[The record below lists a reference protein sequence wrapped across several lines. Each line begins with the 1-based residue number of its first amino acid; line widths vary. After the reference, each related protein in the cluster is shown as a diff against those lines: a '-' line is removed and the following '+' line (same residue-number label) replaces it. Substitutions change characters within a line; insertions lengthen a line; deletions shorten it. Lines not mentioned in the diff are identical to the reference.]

1 MAEKL
6 RDRIAGQETK
16 DSRDGIT
23 ANRTRSTTMTDAI
36 NKMRLCIQEMK
47 FCKSII
53 DCKGEVDEWCAHLF
67 AIYIT
72 IRMDD
77 FTKIVGKHI
86 PKTDGKREYF
96 TEVLTRY
103 NDGYRSV
110 RDKLGAHFQNPKE
123 TGDVTDIELQ
133 QRLSIYSSLD
143 YDGICNLVDIA
154 VLLFEIVCEDASE
167 DVALEPAA
175 SNDLMGVTA
184 HCHDIYM
191 DDVAH
196 LGVDAFAISG
206 KNTGVMFTCSAAQQK
221 AQLLKSLQLMTQTVC
236 GFCCLTFNVDNT
248 KRLFKRYFITL
259 VINFYDNFVTRNIP
273 DTADQYDEAFD
284 KLIGNLGTKT
294 QPKEELEKL
303 LADLVSK
310 RQLTPRVEKLRKV
323 RDKVCSHLD
332 LDMTLDDLN
341 QLLDD
346 TGMDSTIE
354 LYHDINVSWEYLL
367 RHVFLLRMVAIPA
380 RSPLYG
386 SEFVEINRP
395 KQFYEENK
403 TANAIPG
410 KSIME
415 LWHDVMKNTP
425 DFEKSWY
432 TLTQYLMHPKRME
445 YYELTAFLTSRFHL
459 LILTPRE
466 TMTIRNLVMDVQH
479 GAPEDILEWLLD
491 VNFSTH
497 KIAPIPY
504 HALLYLLAQYA
515 DKDKENHLQVII
527 DGILASKKSLFHPY
541 ALLMLLHITMKS
553 HHSVLHPEEVVPHPL
568 MVDYINNYPHAII
581 KAAMVISLCS
591 FWFESS
597 IYYHHVKAMGQVT
610 AWLEETVQKALDE
623 YCKYTK
629 VDEKM
634 QQELAGIASVKRFVQ
649 LNYTLACL
657 EKKRNQKK
665 NPFLQYSALHLI
677 WHLPEDQ
684 YEQCYHALAIEQMG
698 ANKDALRYMQ
708 WVADQHPLDDGIQ
721 KCLEDMKGRIET
733 VGN

>member
-1 MAEKL
+1 
-6 RDRIAGQETK
+6 
-16 DSRDGIT
+16 
-23 ANRTRSTTMTDAI
+23 MTDAI

-96 TEVLTRY
+96 MEVLTRY

-154 VLLFEIVCEDASE
+154 LLLFEIVCEDASE
-167 DVALEPAA
+167 DMALEPAA
-175 SNDLMGVTA
+175 SNDLMEVTA

-236 GFCCLTFNVDNT
+236 GFCCLTFNDDNT

-303 LADLVSK
+303 LVDLVSK

-346 TGMDSTIE
+346 TGMDSITE
-354 LYHDINVSWEYLL
+354 LYHDIDVSWEYLL

-395 KQFYEENK
+395 KQFYKDGIAPDTKLE
-403 TANAIPG
+403 
-410 KSIME
+410 KSIKE
-415 LWHDVMKNTP
+415 LWHDVMKNTA
-425 DFEKSWY
+425 DYEKSWY
-432 TLTQYLMHPKRME
+432 MLTQYLKNPKQME
-445 YYELTAFLTSRFHL
+445 FYELTAFLTSRFHL
-459 LILTPRE
+459 LTVTPRE
-466 TMTIRNLVMDVQH
+466 TMLIRNLVMEAQH
-479 GAPEDILEWLLD
+479 GFPEEILEWLLD

-497 KIAPIPY
+497 KIASIPY

-527 DGILASKKSLFHPY
+527 DGILTSKKSLFHPY

-553 HHSVLHPEEVVPHPL
+553 QHSVFHPERVTPHPQ
-568 MVDYINNYPHAII
+568 MVDYINNCSDAVM
-581 KAAMVISLCS
+581 KVAMTISLCS
-591 FWFESS
+591 FWFESP
-597 IYYHHVKAMGQVT
+597 IYYHHTKAMKQVT
-610 AWLEETVQKALDE
+610 EWLEDIVQKTLDG
-623 YCKYTK
+623 YCKYIK

-634 QQELAGIASVKRFVQ
+634 QQELAAVASAKRFVQ

-665 NPFLQYSALHLI
+665 NPFLQYVAFHLI

-684 YEQCYHALAIEQMG
+684 YEQCYHALTMEQMG
-698 ANKDALRYMQ
+698 ANNDAIRYMQ
-708 WVADQHPLDDGIQ
+708 WVADQHPVDDGIQ
-721 KCLEDMKGRIET
+721 KCLEDMKERIET
-733 VGN
+733 GGKVDGRYF

>member
-1 MAEKL
+1 
-6 RDRIAGQETK
+6 
-16 DSRDGIT
+16 
-23 ANRTRSTTMTDAI
+23 
-36 NKMRLCIQEMK
+36 
-47 FCKSII
+47 
-53 DCKGEVDEWCAHLF
+53 
-67 AIYIT
+67 
-72 IRMDD
+72 
-77 FTKIVGKHI
+77 
-86 PKTDGKREYF
+86 
-96 TEVLTRY
+96 
-103 NDGYRSV
+103 
-110 RDKLGAHFQNPKE
+110 
-123 TGDVTDIELQ
+123 
-133 QRLSIYSSLD
+133 
-143 YDGICNLVDIA
+143 
-154 VLLFEIVCEDASE
+154 
-167 DVALEPAA
+167 
-175 SNDLMGVTA
+175 
-184 HCHDIYM
+184 M

-196 LGVDAFAISG
+196 LGVDAFAISE

-236 GFCCLTFNVDNT
+236 GFCCLTFNDDNT

-367 RHVFLLRMVAIPA
+367 RHVFLLRMVAILA

-466 TMTIRNLVMDVQH
+466 TMTIRNLVMDVQQ
-479 GAPEDILEWLLD
+479 GAPEDI
-491 VNFSTH
+491 
-497 KIAPIPY
+497 
-504 HALLYLLAQYA
+504 
-515 DKDKENHLQVII
+515 
-527 DGILASKKSLFHPY
+527 
-541 ALLMLLHITMKS
+541 
-553 HHSVLHPEEVVPHPL
+553 
-568 MVDYINNYPHAII
+568 
-581 KAAMVISLCS
+581 
-591 FWFESS
+591 
-597 IYYHHVKAMGQVT
+597 
-610 AWLEETVQKALDE
+610 
-623 YCKYTK
+623 
-629 VDEKM
+629 
-634 QQELAGIASVKRFVQ
+634 
-649 LNYTLACL
+649 
-657 EKKRNQKK
+657 
-665 NPFLQYSALHLI
+665 
-677 WHLPEDQ
+677 
-684 YEQCYHALAIEQMG
+684 
-698 ANKDALRYMQ
+698 
-708 WVADQHPLDDGIQ
+708 
-721 KCLEDMKGRIET
+721 
-733 VGN
+733 